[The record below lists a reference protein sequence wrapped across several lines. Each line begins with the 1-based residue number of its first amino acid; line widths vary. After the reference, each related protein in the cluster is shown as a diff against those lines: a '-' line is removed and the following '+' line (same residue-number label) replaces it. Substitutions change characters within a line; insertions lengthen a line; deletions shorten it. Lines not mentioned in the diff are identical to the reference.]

1 MARVFGALVGGRN
14 GIVPTGSLGQGT
26 ECAAGRRRPV
36 AEVRVEPPAEGPR
49 EVRVAVKIG
58 GPDLLQSHTFLRG
71 AFSDPCVI
79 G

>member
-1 MARVFGALVGGRN
+1 M
-14 GIVPTGSLGQGT
+14 
-26 ECAAGRRRPV
+26 
-36 AEVRVEPPAEGPR
+36 AEVRVELPAEGPR

>member
-1 MARVFGALVGGRN
+1 
-14 GIVPTGSLGQGT
+14 
-26 ECAAGRRRPV
+26 
-36 AEVRVEPPAEGPR
+36 VEPPAEGPR